1 MFCISTLPIKIP
13 WISLVSL
20 LSGHAR
26 PGVVS
31 LHSSRDVI
39 RRRLRVGAR
48 TTRTEDRKHFGCMSH
63 KCKVFWISTGSIK
76 IVCILP
82 LEMQNLLDFIGHG
95 GSGSCTTSL
104 LTADLCRDSAEST
117 RSLDPDDK
125 EPNESQ
131 RILTRSVEM
140 QKILI
145 EGQLDIK
152 YFRSRLSKYKT
163 L

>member
-26 PGVVS
+26 PAVS

-39 RRRLRVGAR
+39 RRRLRVGER
-48 TTRTEDRKHFGCMSH
+48 TLESHTRSKTFGCMSH
-63 KCKVFWISTGSIK
+63 KCKTSSISTASIK
-76 IVCILP
+76 IFCILP

-125 EPNESQ
+125 EPNKSQ

-145 EGQLDIK
+145 GGQLDVK
-152 YFRSRLSKYKT
+152 DYVLRT
-163 L
+163 GV